1 MQKNLRIRKLQQ
13 KNLRIFP
20 FFERKIERMERIM
33 YIYIIRSILS
43 IFSVSRQKQVVQV
56 NK

>member
-20 FFERKIERMERIM
+20 FFERKIKNGTD
-33 YIYIIRSILS
+33 YVYIIRSILS

>member
-20 FFERKIERMERIM
+20 FFERKIKNGTDYV
-33 YIYIIRSILS
+33 YIHNRSILS